1 MRWKGYPRMFSEK
14 SSRQLGRAFVVL
26 AAVLVIWIFE
36 MGAAPRGHA
45 EVRNWSSSWIGLD
58 VLEVLGLLATAVLL
72 RTRSAYLA
80 PVASAA
86 ATLFALDA
94 WFDVMTALAGSDWY
108 TAMAFAV
115 IAEIPLAVTLGAIA
129 VIAPRRAFPGGP
141 RVVRAGRRQQQEHS
155 GSSDRVFGPGANR

>member
-1 MRWKGYPRMFSEK
+1 MFSEK
-14 SSRQLGRAFVVL
+14 SSRQLCRVFVAL
-26 AAVLVIWIFE
+26 AAVLVIWIFQ

-58 VLEVLGLLATAVLL
+58 ILEVLGLLATAVLL
-72 RTRSAYLA
+72 RFRSAYLA

-94 WFDVMTALAGSDWY
+94 WFDVMTALAGTDWCI
-108 TAMAFAV
+108 AVAFAG

-129 VIAPRRAFPGGP
+129 VIAPRRVSPSCP
-141 RVVRAGRRQQQEHS
+141 RLARTDRRRQQ
-155 GSSDRVFGPGANR
+155 G

>member
-1 MRWKGYPRMFSEK
+1 M
-14 SSRQLGRAFVVL
+14 AL
-26 AAVLVIWIFE
+26 AAVLVVWIFE

-72 RTRSAYLA
+72 RTRSVCLA

-86 ATLFALDA
+86 ATLFAVDA

-129 VIAPRRAFPGGP
+129 VIAPRRVSPGGP
-141 RVVRAGRRQQQEHS
+141 HEVPAARRQQQGHS
-155 GSSDRVFGPGANR
+155 GSSGRVLGPGADR